1 MREPPNGGG
10 EDGGAALFLAGTV
23 FAVSKNNPK
32 KIKITLKKSEKVSIG
47 IISGKC
53 FCEVFYGSYFS

>member
-10 EDGGAALFLAGTV
+10 GDGGAALFLAGMIL
-23 FAVSKNNPK
+23 ARPKNNPK
-32 KIKITLKKSEKVSIG
+32 KIKITLKKSEKVPIG

-53 FCEVFYGSYFS
+53 LVR